1 MPIAPFKLERY
12 FAEHEF
18 KVKYLLSASD
28 CESLALEELL
38 QLADEESLRLWR
50 NLKLG
55 YTESAGH
62 PRLREEVARLYKN
75 VAAENV
81 MIAAP
86 EEAIFIAMHTLLHPG
101 DHVITIFP
109 AYQSLYEV
117 ARSRGCEVTPWEL
130 QLNSAHWQLEL
141 NQLESNIRQNT
152 RLLVLNFPHNPT
164 GYLPTAAELEAIITI
179 ARRRN
184 LYIFCDEMYRGLEYQ
199 SAQGLPSICE
209 IYENGIA
216 LSGLSKTFA
225 LPGLRLGW
233 LVSQNKSWLERWLTF
248 KDYTTI
254 CNSAPSEILGIV
266 AVRAHKAIRAR
277 NLEIIQQNLAI
288 AATFFA
294 KHDEHFF
301 WIQPQAGSVAF
312 PKWMADTPVDDFC
325 REVLAQQSVMI
336 VPGSIFDAAGN
347 HFRLGLGRK
356 NFAEALQRV
365 QAFLQTSK

>member
-18 KVKYLLSASD
+18 KVKHLLSASD

-38 QLADEESLRLWR
+38 QLADDECLKLWH

-62 PRLREEVARLYKN
+62 PLLREEVARRYKN

-117 ARSRGCEVTPWEL
+117 ARSRGCEVTSWEF
-130 QLNSAHWQLEL
+130 QLNSAHWQLDL

-164 GYLPTAAELEAIITI
+164 GYLPTVAELEAILSI

-184 LYIFCDEMYRGLEYQ
+184 LYIFCDEMYRGLEYEAEQ
-199 SAQGLPSICE
+199 RLPSICE

-216 LSGLSKTFA
+216 LSGLSKAFA

-233 LVSQNKSWLERWLTF
+233 LVSQNKSWLDQWLSF

-254 CNSAPSEILGIV
+254 CSSAPSEILGIV
-266 AVRAHKAIRAR
+266 ALRSAAMIIAR
-277 NLEIIQQNLAI
+277 NLEIIQKNLGCAER
-288 AATFFA
+288 FFG
-294 KHDEHFF
+294 EHLDKFL
-301 WIQPQAGSVAF
+301 WIKPQAGSVAF
-312 PKWMADTPVDDFC
+312 PKWKADTPVDDFC
-325 REVLAQQSVMI
+325 REVLARQSVMI

-347 HFRLGLGRK
+347 HFRIGVGRK
-356 NFAEALQRV
+356 NFAEALRRV
-365 QAFLQTSK
+365 QVFLQTFK

>member
-28 CESLALEELL
+28 CESLTLEELL
-38 QLADEESLRLWR
+38 QLADDECLKLWR

-86 EEAIFIAMHTLLHPG
+86 EEAIFIAMHTLLDPG

-117 ARSRGCEVTPWEL
+117 ARSRGCDVMPWEL
-130 QLNSAHWQLEL
+130 ELGASRWQLDVDR
-141 NQLESNIRQNT
+141 LENSLQPNT

-164 GYLPTAAELEAIITI
+164 GYLPTVAELEAILSI

-184 LYIFCDEMYRGLEYQ
+184 LYIFCDEMYRGLEYEAEQ
-199 SAQGLPSICE
+199 RLPSICE

-225 LPGLRLGW
+225 LPGLRTGW
-233 LVSQNKSWLERWLTF
+233 LVSQHKSWLDRWLRF

-254 CNSAPSEILGIV
+254 CNSAPSEILGIM
-266 AVRAHKAIRAR
+266 ALRAQSAIIAR
-277 NLEIIQQNLAI
+277 NLEIIQKNLDGADR
-288 AATFFA
+288 FFE
-294 KHDEHFF
+294 EHLEKFL
-301 WIQPQAGSVAF
+301 WIKPQAGSVAF
-312 PKWMADTPVDDFC
+312 PKWKADTPVDDFC
-325 REVLAQQSVMI
+325 REVLARQSVMI
-336 VPGSIFDAAGN
+336 VPDSIFDAAGN
-347 HFRLGLGRK
+347 HFRIGVGRK

>member
-28 CESLALEELL
+28 CESLTLEELL
-38 QLADEESLRLWR
+38 QLADDGCLKLWH

-62 PRLREEVARLYKN
+62 PLLCEEVARLYRN

-86 EEAIFIAMHTLLHPG
+86 EEAIFIAMHTLLLPG

-117 ARSRGCEVTPWEL
+117 ARSRGCIVTTWEL
-130 QLNSAHWQLEL
+130 ELSASRWQLDL
-141 NQLESNIRQNT
+141 GRLENSLQPNT

-164 GYLPTAAELEAIITI
+164 GYLPSITELEAIIAI
-179 ARRRN
+179 ARRHG
-184 LYIFCDEMYRGLEYQ
+184 LYIFSDEMYRGLEYEA
-199 SAQGLPSICE
+199 AQRLPSICE

-254 CNSAPSEILGIV
+254 CSSAPSEILGIV
-266 AVRAHKAIRAR
+266 ALRAQAAIIAR
-277 NLEIIQQNLAI
+277 NLEIIQKNLVCAE
-288 AATFFA
+288 AFFA
-294 KHDEHFF
+294 EHPEKFL
-301 WIQPQAGSVAF
+301 WIKPQAGSVAF
-312 PKWMADTPVDDFC
+312 PKWKPDTPVDDFC

-347 HFRLGLGRK
+347 HFRLGLGRR
-356 NFAEALQRV
+356 NFVEALQRV
-365 QAFLQTSK
+365 QVFLQTDR